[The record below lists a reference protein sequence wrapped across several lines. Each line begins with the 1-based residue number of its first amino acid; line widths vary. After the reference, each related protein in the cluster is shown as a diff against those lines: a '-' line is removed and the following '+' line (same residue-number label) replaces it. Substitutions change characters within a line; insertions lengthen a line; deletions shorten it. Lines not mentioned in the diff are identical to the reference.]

1 MKPVLIRRKVAYF
14 TMEIA
19 LDSSIPTYAG
29 GLGVLAGD
37 TIRSAAD
44 LKLPMAVVTLLYRKG
59 YFRQK
64 LDPSGQQ
71 TELPAEWKVDNHFK
85 ELPTQVWVTIEGRK
99 VHLRVWEYKMVG
111 VSGYEI
117 PVYLLDTDFEKNSDW
132 DRTLTHS
139 LYGGDAYY
147 RLCQEI
153 ILGIGGVKM
162 LRALGHKEIEKF
174 HMNEGHSSFLTLQLL
189 EEQLSAARRSL
200 VTDADIETVRQKC
213 VFTTHTPVPA
223 GHDKFPVELVQ
234 KALGRNKILNQKNF
248 LSEGMLNM
256 THLALNLSGY
266 INAVSKKH
274 GEVTRKMF
282 SSYAIDSITN
292 GVHAAT
298 WASKPFQDLFDKNI
312 PDWRRENESLR
323 HALDIPKVELWTA
336 HMDSKHEL
344 INYVNERTENKFR
357 ESFFTMGFAR
367 RTAAYKRA
375 DLIFTDLERL
385 KKINSSVGRFQLV
398 FAGKAHPH
406 DEVGKELIH
415 KIFQAKEALKDQ
427 FSIIYLENYDME
439 LAKLITSGV
448 DLWLNNPEAP
458 LEASGTSGMKAAING
473 IPSLSI
479 LDGWWVEGNI
489 EGITG
494 WSIGEEHA
502 DKEKS
507 DPSKDAQALYSKLEK
522 DIIPIFY
529 ESRDR
534 YIDVMRHAIALNG
547 SYFNT
552 QRMLSQY
559 VVRAYFS

>member
-1 MKPVLIRRKVAYF
+1 MKQALVHRKVAYF

-19 LDSSIPTYAG
+19 LDASIPTYAG

-44 LKLPMAVVTLLYRKG
+44 LKLPMVVVTLLYRKG

-64 LDPSGQQ
+64 LDSSGRQ
-71 TELPAEWKVDNHFK
+71 TELAVDWKVEDHLK
-85 ELPTQVWVTIEGRK
+85 ELPARVWVTIEGRK

-111 VSGYEI
+111 VGGFEI
-117 PVYLLDTDFEKNSDW
+117 PVYLLDSDCAENPDW
-132 DRTLTHS
+132 ARTLTHS

-153 ILGIGGVKM
+153 ILGMGGVKM
-162 LRALGHKEIEKF
+162 LRSLRYRQIEKF
-174 HMNEGHSSFLTLQLL
+174 HMNEGHSSFLILRLL
-189 EEQLSAARRSL
+189 VEQLALARRSS
-200 VTDADIETVRQKC
+200 VTDADIEAVRQKC

-223 GHDKFPVELVQ
+223 GHDKFPIELIQ
-234 KALGRNKILNQKNF
+234 KALGKNKILNQKDF
-248 LSEGMLNM
+248 LPDGTLNM
-256 THLALNLSGY
+256 THLALSLSGY
-266 INAVSKKH
+266 INGVARKH
-274 GEVTRKMF
+274 GEVTREMF
-282 SSYAIDSITN
+282 SNYTIDSITN
-292 GVHAAT
+292 GIHAAT
-298 WASKPFQDLFDKNI
+298 WASKPFQELFDKYI
-312 PDWRRENESLR
+312 PEWRHDNASLR
-323 HALDIPKVELWTA
+323 HALDIPKLEIWTA
-336 HMDSKHEL
+336 HIDSKHDL
-344 INYVNERTENKFR
+344 IKYINERTENKFR
-357 ESFFTMGFAR
+357 ESFFTIGFAR

-385 KKINSSVGRFQLV
+385 KKINSNVGRFQLV

-406 DEVGKELIH
+406 DNVGKELIRR
-415 KIFQAKEALKDQ
+415 IFQAKEALKDQ

-479 LDGWWVEGNI
+479 LDGWWIEGNI

-494 WSIGEEHA
+494 WAIGEEKA
-502 DKEKS
+502 GKEKS
-507 DPSKDAQALYSKLEK
+507 DPSKDAHALYSKLEK

-534 YIDVMRHAIALNG
+534 YIDVMRHALALNG
-547 SYFNT
+547 SFFNT